1 MLLYVLSMWGAGV
14 SQGVLWLSL
23 DDLGEVR
30 FSFND
35 VMAAMK
41 PYYLLRFIGGLLFL
55 SGALLMAVNLARTFA
70 GRRTVLAAP
79 PVQAARRLA

>member
-1 MLLYVLSMWGAGV
+1 VLSMWGAGI

-35 VMAAMK
+35 VMAAMR
-41 PYYLLRFIGGLLFL
+41 PYYALRLVAGLLFL
-55 SGALLMAVNLARTFA
+55 WGAVLMFWNLTQTFA
-70 GRRTVLAAP
+70 KRSTVTVAVPAG
-79 PVQAARRLA
+79 ATA